1 MERAPNVFLLSA
13 DSLRADAFAG
23 AAERLADELDGT
35 RFATA
40 VAPAPFTASSVP
52 ALATGRFVDGTD
64 SEGEAAGGSGDA
76 GDDAPSLLARFRE
89 AGYETVL
96 LTDNPLIRPALDET
110 GGEDEATEGGL
121 TARFDEALPR
131 SLTRVVERGY
141 FDAVWPLARRLG
153 LLGPYYRSATTLHDR
168 AEERLAAADGPVF
181 CWIHYMDTHTPYWPP
196 TDAPPEPG
204 DYRTSARSRSLAV
217 RGVDAVDPADLGP
230 IRALYDRS
238 CDALGAAVERFVARL
253 RDRGHY
259 DPDRDVL
266 ALTADHGEN
275 FEPDRGL
282 IGHVPAASWESLV
295 RVPLVVARPD
305 WPASVVAD
313 QVSLIDL
320 PRMLAVPATA
330 ATAAAADGPG
340 PATAPSPP
348 SFARE
353 HAFTVARTLGATDL
367 VHGVRRD
374 DGEKLFGRR
383 TADGIDA
390 LRTVAPSDDPAA
402 ERVRERRP
410 PDAAPR
416 PDPESL
422 SAVLAARGGPAG
434 EARDAERYDEAQLRA
449 LGYLE

>member
-13 DSLRADAFAG
+13 DSLRTDAFAD
-23 AAERLADELDGT
+23 AAERLADDVDGT
-35 RFATA
+35 RFTTA

-64 SEGEAAGGSGDA
+64 AEGEATGDAGDA
-76 GDDAPSLLARFRE
+76 GDDPASLLARFRE
-89 AGYETVL
+89 AGYETLL
-96 LTDNPLIRPALDET
+96 LTDNPLVRPALDET
-110 GGEDEATEGGL
+110 VGEDEATEGRL
-121 TARFDEALPR
+121 TARLDEALPR
-131 SLTRVVERGY
+131 SLSRVVERGY
-141 FDAVWPLARRLG
+141 FDAVWPLGRRLG
-153 LLGPYYRSATTLHDR
+153 LLGPYYRPATTLHDR

-181 CWIHYMDTHTPYWPP
+181 CWVHYMDTHTPYWPP
-196 TDAPPEPG
+196 TDAAPEPG

-217 RGVDAVDPADLGP
+217 RPVDAVDPADLEP
-230 IRALYDRS
+230 VRALYDRS
-238 CDALGAAVERFVARL
+238 CDALAAAIERFVARL
-253 RDRGHY
+253 RDGGHY

-266 ALTADHGEN
+266 AVTADHGEN
-275 FEPDRGL
+275 FDPGRGL

-320 PRMLAVPATA
+320 PRMLAVPATGGSDDSEA
-330 ATAAAADGPG
+330 
-340 PATAPSPP
+340 ATAPSPP

-353 HAFTVARTLGATDL
+353 HAFTVARTLGATDI
-367 VHGVRRD
+367 VRGVRRD

-390 LRTVAPSDDPAA
+390 LRTVAPGDDPAA

-410 PDAAPR
+410 ADAAPR

>member
-13 DSLRADAFAG
+13 DSLRADAFADT
-23 AAERLADELDGT
+23 AERLADELDGT
-35 RFATA
+35 RFPTA

-64 SEGEAAGGSGDA
+64 PEGEAAGGSGDA
-76 GDDAPSLLARFRE
+76 GDDPASLLARFRE
-89 AGYETVL
+89 AGYETML
-96 LTDNPLIRPALDET
+96 LTDNPLVRPAL
-110 GGEDEATEGGL
+110 GEGEGASTEGGL
-121 TARFDEALPR
+121 TAQLDDALPR

-153 LLGPYYRSATTLHDR
+153 LLGPYYRPATTLHDR
-168 AEERLAAADGPVF
+168 AEERLADADGPVF

-196 TDAPPEPG
+196 TDATPEPG

-217 RGVDAVDPADLGP
+217 RGADAVEPADLDP
-230 IRALYDRS
+230 VRALYGRS
-238 CDALGAAVERFVARL
+238 CDALGTAVERFVARL
-253 RDRGHY
+253 RDSGRY

-275 FEPDRGL
+275 FDPGRGL

-330 ATAAAADGPG
+330 AADESG
-340 PATAPSPP
+340 PASPPSPS

-353 HAFTVARTLGATDL
+353 HAFTVAKTLGATDL
-367 VHGVRRD
+367 VRGVRRD

-410 PDAAPR
+410 ADAAPR

-422 SAVLAARGGPAG
+422 SAMLAARGGPAG
-434 EARDAERYDEAQLRA
+434 EARDTRRYDDAQLRA

>member
-13 DSLRADAFAG
+13 DSLRADAFAD

-35 RFATA
+35 RFSTA

-64 SEGEAAGGSGDA
+64 PEGEAAGGSGDA
-76 GDDAPSLLARFRE
+76 GDDPASLLARFRE
-89 AGYETVL
+89 AGYETML
-96 LTDNPLIRPALDET
+96 LTDNPLIRPAL
-110 GGEDEATEGGL
+110 GEGEGASTEGRL
-121 TARFDEALPR
+121 TARLDEALPR

-153 LLGPYYRSATTLHDR
+153 LLGPYYRPATTLHDR
-168 AEERLAAADGPVF
+168 AEERLADADGPVF

-196 TDAPPEPG
+196 TDATPGAG

-217 RGVDAVDPADLGP
+217 RAADGVEPADLDP
-230 IRALYDRS
+230 VRALYGRS
-238 CDALGAAVERFVARL
+238 CDALGAAIERFVARL

-266 ALTADHGEN
+266 AVTADHGEN
-275 FEPDRGL
+275 FDPGRGL

-305 WPASVVAD
+305 WPVSVVAD

-320 PRMLAVPATA
+320 PRMLTVPATA
-330 ATAAAADGPG
+330 AADESGP
-340 PATAPSPP
+340 PSAPSPS

-367 VHGVRRD
+367 VRGVRRD

-402 ERVRERRP
+402 ERVRERRAA
-410 PDAAPR
+410 DAAPR